1 MSHPTQR
8 HGRRSAAV
16 AGVAASA
23 VAFGAALAAVRGHGA
38 VAAADQWILDLVGGH
53 RVPWLSIVARWCTHL
68 GSVPVVLA
76 AASAAI
82 ARCLIRRRV
91 AEALLI
97 ALSIAI
103 TAGVVRVVK
112 GVVARAGP
120 HSHLHLA
127 SHAGRAFRS
136 GHSAQA
142 VACYFALAWI
152 VSREVDSRRLRSAAW
167 IAAGLLAIAVGW
179 SRVYFRVHWPSD
191 VLAGWAV
198 AAIVL
203 IVLVVFVPRWGHD
216 VTSEPVRRAARDRSV

>member
-1 MSHPTQR
+1 MQR
-8 HGRRSAAV
+8 NGHRSAAV
-16 AGVAASA
+16 AGVVASV
-23 VAFGAALAAVRGHGA
+23 VAFGVALAAVRGHGA
-38 VAAADQWILDLVGGH
+38 VAPADRWILDVVGGH

-68 GSVPVVLA
+68 GSVPVVIA

-82 ARCLIRRRV
+82 AQRVIRRRV
-91 AEALLI
+91 TEAILV

-120 HSHLHLA
+120 HPHVQLA
-127 SHAGRAFRS
+127 SHAGRAFPS

-142 VACYFALAWI
+142 VACYLALAWI
-152 VSREVDSRRLRSAAW
+152 VSREADSRRLRSAAW
-167 IAAGLLAIAVGW
+167 IAAGLLAISVGW

-198 AAIVL
+198 AAIVF

-216 VTSEPVRRAARDRSV
+216 AGPGEVLRVAGDRSSR